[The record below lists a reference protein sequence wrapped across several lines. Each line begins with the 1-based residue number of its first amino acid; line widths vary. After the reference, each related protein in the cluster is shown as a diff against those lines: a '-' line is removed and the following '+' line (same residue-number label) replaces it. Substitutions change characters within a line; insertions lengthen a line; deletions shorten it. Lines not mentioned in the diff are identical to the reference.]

1 MGGLKILLRLRQMKI
16 IKSMD
21 YKNLVPWLALFL
33 SLVMSFITIF
43 NNRQQTKR
51 ANLAAS
57 NADLQNYR
65 AEREIRIGALEKE
78 VFDIRAELIACKRE
92 CQEVNQRNIDLLQR
106 LVETTTRRE
115 MRP

>member
-1 MGGLKILLRLRQMKI
+1 MVYWMEYTHI
-16 IKSMD
+16 I
-21 YKNLVPWLALFL
+21 PWLALAVSMIMGF
-33 SLVMSFITIF
+33 VTVY

-51 ANLAAS
+51 ANMAAS
-57 NADLQNYR
+57 NVDLQNYR

-78 VFDIRAELIACKRE
+78 VTDIRTELVACKRE

-115 MRP
+115 TRP